1 MRDLRIDFLKFVGL
15 VMIILAH
22 SGPPGGIFQLRNFDV
37 PLMVFCSGFV
47 FSYAVSYSGYLS
59 YVMARLQRL
68 VIPVWFFLLFF
79 FAFNSALA
87 SDPDYVLLTF
97 LFVEGEGLEYLWI
110 IQVFV
115 SIAMVSP
122 FIYKFNQ
129 LIRSDTV
136 FFCLCFS
143 LFILYDLFISWAGRE
158 LYQDYKLLRT
168 LLLLIP
174 YSLVFL
180 LGVRFKTK
188 SNASVLMTSVFC
200 IVLFMVMF
208 YWVGRTDNGILST
221 QHFKYPPGLYYLSY
235 ALAVTCLLL
244 YCSTRFYAQLFAV
257 SHLNNLILFVSSN
270 SIWIYLWHIVFLGLI
285 DGHWLVRWLLILSCS
300 ILCMYIQV
308 RMVRAFIAKASVR
321 EKYAKLMLKTLTG

>member
-47 FSYAVSYSGYLS
+47 FSYGVSYSGYLN
-59 YVMARLQRL
+59 YVVARLQRL

-87 SDPDYVLLTF
+87 RDPDYLLLTF

-129 LIRSDTV
+129 LIRSDAV
-136 FFCLCFS
+136 FFCLCF
-143 LFILYDLFISWAGRE
+143 LLLVLYDLFISWVGRE
-158 LYQDYKLLRT
+158 WYQDYKLLRT

-180 LGVRFKTK
+180 LGLRFKTK
-188 SNASVLMTSVFC
+188 SNGSLLLTSVFC
-200 IVLFMVMF
+200 AVLFIVMF
-208 YWVGRTDNGILST
+208 FWFGWTDNGILST

-235 ALAVTCLLL
+235 AVAVTCLLL
-244 YCSTRFYAQLFAV
+244 YCSTRFYDQLFAM
-257 SHLNNLILFVSSN
+257 SPFNHLILFVSSN

-285 DGHWLVRWLLILSCS
+285 DGHWLLRWLLILSCS
-300 ILCMYIQV
+300 VLCMYVQV
-308 RMVRAFIAKASVR
+308 MVVKTLVTRTAVG